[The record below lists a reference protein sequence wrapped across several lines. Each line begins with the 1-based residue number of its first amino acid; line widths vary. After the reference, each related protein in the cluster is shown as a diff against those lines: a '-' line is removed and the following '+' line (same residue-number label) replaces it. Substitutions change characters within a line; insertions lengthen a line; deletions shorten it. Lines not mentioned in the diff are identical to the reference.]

1 MGNAAGSVTNER
13 TRSSGKAVA
22 VASTKSAVG
31 VTKRLITLPIDVAR
45 ALPPVA
51 IVREARRR
59 RRAGIPQPGFGV
71 SAIVGGALDQLFVSA
86 VRLRTQRA
94 AEREVPRVESE
105 VAAALEVYRREGW
118 LDDPTS
124 FHSEPPSPEVSER
137 HTRVGV
143 RRAISLRYG
152 SGWEPPEG
160 SPGRERWLSHARN
173 STCAA
178 YVMRRPGPGPWVVC
192 LHGAR
197 MGRPAMDAMAF
208 HARELHGMG
217 LNVVLPILPL
227 HGPRRP
233 ERGMVGALPAADVMD
248 NIHGMAQATWDVRG
262 LLKWLRAE
270 EATGISLWGTSL
282 GGYVAALTASLEPAL
297 ASVIVTIP
305 AVDLPRIIA
314 SHVPARQRR
323 TAWFR
328 DLDAASKTLHTVV
341 SPLAK
346 VPATPVDRRFIAGAR
361 ADRVLDPVDQTA
373 ALWEHWK
380 RPEILWMSGGHVTSS
395 MSGDSWAFTLEAL
408 RRTGQLDAG

>member
-1 MGNAAGSVTNER
+1 MGEAGGSATRERGRPLGATAAIAT
-13 TRSSGKAVA
+13 
-22 VASTKSAVG
+22 TKTAVG
-31 VTKRLITLPIDVAR
+31 ATKRLITLPIDVAR

-51 IVREARRR
+51 ILREARRR
-59 RRAGIPQPGFGV
+59 RRVGIPQPGFGV
-71 SAIVGGALDQLFVSA
+71 SPLVGGTLDHVFVTA

-124 FHSEPPSPEVSER
+124 FHAEPPAPEVSER
-137 HTRVGV
+137 NTRVGV

-152 SGWEPPEG
+152 SGWEPPED
-160 SPGRERWLSHARN
+160 SPGRERWLSHTRN
-173 STCAA
+173 STCRA
-178 YVMRRPGPGPWVVC
+178 YLLRHPGPGPWVVC

-217 LNVVLPILPL
+217 MNVVLPILPL

-233 ERGMVGALPAADVMD
+233 ERGAVGALPAADVMD

-282 GGYVAALTASLEPAL
+282 GGYVAALTAALEPPL
-297 ASVIVTIP
+297 ASVIVMIP

-328 DLDAASKTLHTVV
+328 DLDEASKTLHSVV

-346 VPATPVDRRFIAGAR
+346 VPATPIERRFIIGAR
-361 ADRVLDPVDQTA
+361 ADRVLDPVDQAA
-373 ALWEHWK
+373 ALWEHWG
-380 RPEILWMSGGHVTSS
+380 RPEICWLPGGHVTSS
-395 MSGDSWAFTLEAL
+395 MSGEAWDFTVQAL
-408 RRTGQLDAG
+408 RRSGQLDAG